1 MGVFKPMRTKS
12 RPTLTYLMKQKRTL
26 KDETDLKNSF
36 QMKIIHNNILVT
48 AKD

>member
-1 MGVFKPMRTKS
+1 
-12 RPTLTYLMKQKRTL
+12 MKQKRTL